1 MQPINASTEKVTTA
15 SMPAGG
21 VTSAAKA
28 AYVLDPRTNE
38 AFIAVNRL
46 LEGGDVVFRAAS
58 ALEVA
63 GRSWPAGTFLV
74 AAGQGTQVRVE
85 QAARALG
92 LSVAALDQSPS
103 AEVFRVR
110 PPRVAV
116 YQAWGGNMDEGWTRW
131 VLEQYEFPYTTIRDG
146 DVRAGNLRARFDVI
160 LLPDASYDQML
171 SGFAPGTMPPE
182 MTGGMTA
189 RGVQHLFQFAAEG
202 GTLVAQDSSSELP
215 LAVFGLPVRNAVAS
229 LRSNEFYIPGT
240 LVRLSVDN
248 RNPVAWGMP
257 SEVAAFF
264 THSPVF
270 EVGRAR
276 AREGDTREATP
287 VPPAGVTVVAT
298 YPGKDLLMS
307 GWLLGERF
315 LHNKAAVIE
324 ASVEKGRVVLLGF
337 RTQHRG
343 QPHATFKLLF
353 NSILLGSSE
362 KSAFGARQTEAAA
375 R

>member
-1 MQPINASTEKVTTA
+1 LPI
-15 SMPAGG
+15 
-21 VTSAAKA
+21 
-28 AYVLDPRTNE
+28 
-38 AFIAVNRL
+38 
-46 LEGGDVVFRAAS
+46 
-58 ALEVA
+58 
-63 GRSWPAGTFLV
+63 
-74 AAGQGTQVRVE
+74 
-85 QAARALG
+85 
-92 LSVAALDQSPS
+92 
-103 AEVFRVR
+103 
-110 PPRVAV
+110 
-116 YQAWGGNMDEGWTRW
+116 
-131 VLEQYEFPYTTIRDG
+131 
-146 DVRAGNLRARFDVI
+146 
-160 LLPDASYDQML
+160 
-171 SGFAPGTMPPE
+171 
-182 MTGGMTA
+182 
-189 RGVQHLFQFAAEG
+189 
-202 GTLVAQDSSSELP
+202 
-215 LAVFGLPVRNAVAS
+215 RNAVAT
-229 LRSNEFYIPGT
+229 LRGNEFYIPGT

-248 RNPVAWGMP
+248 RNPLAWGMP

-270 EVGRAR
+270 EVGRGR

-362 KSAFGARQTEAAA
+362 KSAFDARQTEAAS